1 MNVAASLPLRQNGMA
16 ISPQGTLRLACTGA
30 EKRLGK
36 ILRTF
41 AKECGKGGPRLLPF
55 ELPDGAT
62 EILKVEAF
70 AVPPFAGGGAQ
81 AHGIWFEISLRPPR
95 CCLEIPAG
103 RLAAAF
109 QLTSAEAH
117 LASALADGLSLRDY
131 AAREGLKITT
141 VRWHLQNVFA
151 RTGARSQSDLVRTII
166 SLFA

>member
-1 MNVAASLPLRQNGMA
+1 MNIAASRPLRQNGIA
-16 ISPQGTLRLACTGA
+16 ISPQGALRLACTGA

-36 ILRTF
+36 MLGTF

-55 ELPDGAT
+55 ELPDGAPG
-62 EILKVEAF
+62 ILKVEAL
-70 AVPPFAGGGAQ
+70 AVPHLAGAGAQ
-81 AHGIWFEISLRPPR
+81 AHGIWFEISLRTPR
-95 CCLEIPAG
+95 CGFEIPAA

-117 LASALADGLSLRDY
+117 LASALAEGLSLRDY

-141 VRWHLQNVFA
+141 VRWHLQNIFA
-151 RTGARSQSDLVRTII
+151 RTGTRSQSDLVRTIV